1 MCNQVIIVFVCHS
14 IETVEEVLKKIPNAH
29 IIFVGDKEVNE
40 AIRKNP
46 NIIIAREQPHHIEH
60 EKKLLTFT
68 AWYLIVKNNLY
79 KEYEYLCVLEY
90 DVNLDKGF
98 EETLNNVA
106 KKNDVD
112 VISFIPQ
119 HGNFWLDIDSVVFNK
134 FMDTKKVVD
143 YKQFRSY
150 FQNHIWCSS
159 SNHCMRQST
168 MADFV
173 DWYYPDCLQIKAEHD
188 SKFPWYHERLFTIY
202 LVDKSIPT
210 TRINGLKHLYQDSHR
225 TFTKD

>member
-1 MCNQVIIVFVCHS
+1 MSKQVIIVFVCHS
-14 IETVEEVLKKIPNAH
+14 IETVEEVLQKVSNAP

-40 AIRKNP
+40 DIRNNP
-46 NIIIAREQPHHIEH
+46 NIIIAREQPHHIED

-68 AWYLIVKNNLY
+68 AWYLIIKNNLY
-79 KEYEYLCVLEY
+79 KEYEYVCVLEY
-90 DVNLDKGF
+90 DVILDKGF

-143 YKQFRSY
+143 YKKFGNY

-159 SNHCMRQST
+159 TNHCMKRTT
-168 MADFV
+168 MNDFV
-173 DWYYPDCLQIKAEHD
+173 NWYYPDCLQIKAEHET
-188 SKFPWYHERLFTIY
+188 KFPWYHERLFTIY
-202 LVDKSIPT
+202 LIDKSIPT
-210 TRINGLKHLYQDSHR
+210 TRINGLRHLYQNSHQ
-225 TFTKD
+225 TFTKN